1 MDKQAKLKGAKTSR
15 SETVSIRLDPE
26 LRYMAEIGA
35 RIQRRSLSSFIEWAV
50 SRSLN
55 EIEFTQN
62 FDRDGE
68 PYPVFLQKIRKE
80 LWDVDEPDR
89 FVKLAFRNPSLLN
102 HEEQIVWKLVRECGW
117 FWDGWFGNDGIYHYE
132 TKEESFHFSRL
143 REWWDR
149 VKSIAQ
155 GDSGKE
161 ILPKVEQ
168 TESSKSEDI
177 PF

>member
-89 FVKLAFRNPSLLN
+89 FVRKIACVKLGKS
-102 HEEQIVWKLVRECGW
+102 VR
-117 FWDGWFGNDGIYHYE
+117 IP
-132 TKEESFHFSRL
+132 ESEVDRL
-143 REWWDR
+143 IRRGER
-149 VKSIAQ
+149 PAIEAIN
-155 GDSGKE
+155 E
-161 ILPKVEQ
+161 
-168 TESSKSEDI
+168 
-177 PF
+177 